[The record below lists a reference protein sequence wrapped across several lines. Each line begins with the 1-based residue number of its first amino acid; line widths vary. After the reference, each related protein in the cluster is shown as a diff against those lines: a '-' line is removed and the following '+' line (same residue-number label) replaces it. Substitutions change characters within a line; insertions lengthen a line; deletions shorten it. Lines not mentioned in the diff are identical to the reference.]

1 MMRITDRSRVT
12 GTVFGLAYGDA
23 LGADTEFMSYD
34 EITARYGPRG
44 PRRLAR
50 PLARVTDD
58 TQMTLAVARALNAEL
73 VATQGAITPAGLASE
88 LASSYVTWS
97 TSPDNDRAPGNAC
110 LKGCA
115 RLRAGYPWDE
125 AGSVA
130 SKGCGANMRVA
141 PIGLLY
147 RRGLFEPAN
156 PLGGAAQLSAALT
169 HAHPTALAA
178 SELTAYAVAALA
190 NGCDPR
196 LLPELLR
203 FHAARRREDYR
214 EDWLGDL
221 WKRSGD
227 RSPAAYISRG
237 WDEMTEALDL
247 LDQALDHDPGGHG
260 DPCRYL
266 GGGWV
271 AEEALVLALYCLL
284 ARPGK
289 PVAALGYAAATSGDS
304 DSIASITGALAGAA
318 YGMGAWPRRWARR
331 IEYRDELTR
340 VVDWLVG

>member
-1 MMRITDRSRVT
+1 MRRITDRSRVA
-12 GTVFGLAYGDA
+12 GAVFGLAYGDA
-23 LGADTEFMSYD
+23 LGADTEFMPYG
-34 EITARYGPRG
+34 EITARYGPNG

-58 TQMTLAVARALNAEL
+58 TQMTLATARALDAEL
-73 VATQGAITPAGLASE
+73 VTTQGAITPAGLASE

-110 LKGCA
+110 LRGCE
-115 RLRAGYPWDE
+115 RLRAGYAWDE

-141 PIGLLY
+141 PIGLLH
-147 RRGLFEPAN
+147 RHDLADPAN

-178 SELTAYAVAALA
+178 SELTAYAMALLAAGTSTQL
-190 NGCDPR
+190 
-196 LLPELLR
+196 LLPALR
-203 FHAARRREDYR
+203 AHADDQRSRYR

-221 WKRSGD
+221 WKRGGD
-227 RSPAAYISRG
+227 RSPAAFISRG
-237 WDEMTEALDL
+237 WDEVIEALDL
-247 LDQALDHDPGGHG
+247 LGQALDHDPVGHG

-284 ARPGK
+284 VRPGR

-318 YGMGAWPRRWARR
+318 YGMGAWPRRWSRR
-331 IEYRDELTR
+331 IEYRDELTQ
-340 VVDWLVG
+340 VAGWLAG